1 MSGKENNMTFT
12 AVFRKGGT
20 VEQLAKRLK
29 QNDLHRFANLPANVY
44 HWRVFDEPVEFPE
57 NVSEYYAGI
66 KNAHKLLYKTLLQ
79 VAPKMHNLSFCI
91 DLDYNSY
98 FNSVFVFDRL
108 ECVGRISYDS
118 DGALEFCNARIDEAL
133 LRKRKIKTRALTKA
147 VATIRK
153 YFYGM
158 TKVEHLSA
166 VAARITAAIS
176 AAHSDTVYKKRNARD
191 RVKQEIDSALF
202 NDPQLSQAVL
212 QYFQASNS
220 EHVLERYHEAN
231 DTHELVEEV
240 YRAQHHEKGL
250 YVRAVE
256 SGFEVYRKGD
266 TRVRTYQRDTLP
278 DKVRGALGLL
288 KLSSDSSF
296 VDNVGFKFDSEMFW
310 IMEEVAN
317 ELAN

>member
-1 MSGKENNMTFT
+1 
-12 AVFRKGGT
+12 
-20 VEQLAKRLK
+20 
-29 QNDLHRFANLPANVY
+29 
-44 HWRVFDEPVEFPE
+44 
-57 NVSEYYAGI
+57 
-66 KNAHKLLYKTLLQ
+66 
-79 VAPKMHNLSFCI
+79 
-91 DLDYNSY
+91 
-98 FNSVFVFDRL
+98 
-108 ECVGRISYDS
+108 
-118 DGALEFCNARIDEAL
+118 
-133 LRKRKIKTRALTKA
+133 
-147 VATIRK
+147 
-153 YFYGM
+153 
-158 TKVEHLSA
+158 
-166 VAARITAAIS
+166 
-176 AAHSDTVYKKRNARD
+176 
-191 RVKQEIDSALF
+191 LF

-220 EHVLERYHEAN
+220 EYILERYHEAN

-240 YRAQHHEKGL
+240 YRAQHCEKGL

-296 VDNVGFKFDSEMFW
+296 VDNVGFKFDSQMFW